1 MSPQEIADEILRNF
15 DDGTAASRRETRLTA
30 GGYYIEA
37 VRVFYCD
44 FPGGVARI
52 AADIAP
58 INPRRPAHE
67 VRVFFDDPSR
77 SSEAAAVA
85 AAVLDT
91 LDFSLAY

>member
-1 MSPQEIADEILRNF
+1 MTPKETADEILRNF
-15 DDGTAASRRETRLTA
+15 DDVTYAVRRETRLTA
-30 GGYYIEA
+30 GGYYVNA
-37 VRVFYCD
+37 VQVFYCD

-77 SSEAAAVA
+77 SSEAEAVA
-85 AAVLDT
+85 AEVLDGLDAVLT
-91 LDFSLAY
+91 Y